1 MRVAMFTNLYPPL
14 GTGSAVQSSALARE
28 LVRNGHA
35 VVVFTAHLDDSLP
48 EYERTADGVEVFRLP
63 CLRLPRMAISMNFSW
78 LNATF
83 SPANLGRMRK
93 AIAERGIDVLHIHNH
108 MFDMALSGIWLSR
121 KLGIPAVVTIHTAI
135 LHTNRLYNFFLSA
148 IDRYFL
154 GAAVVRRATAV
165 ICPDC
170 NVVEYLANRFSRL
183 DGFVIP
189 YGISLPSKPPAEAI
203 DALRSKW
210 GLQGKRV
217 ILSLGHVHALRNRM
231 DLIRAFADVVKIH
244 PDARLVIVGSLGYPP
259 TENLVKELGMKGL
272 VIFTGPQPH
281 DLVPAFHGLADFE
294 AVWLYQQDIPSA
306 GVACLEAMYC
316 GKAVIA
322 ACSEDT
328 HEAGGL
334 RNGINFINLPRPT
347 RSEDVRGAL
356 LKLLDDPDL
365 CRRIGQEAAAFTQV
379 YFSWAKVT
387 QQHEALY
394 QELKLAQLDK
404 CGGSH
409 EQT

>member
-1 MRVAMFTNLYPPL
+1 MLTNLYPPL

-28 LVRNGHA
+28 LVRKGHA
-35 VVVFTAHLDDSLP
+35 VVVFTARLDDSLP

-63 CLRLPRMAISMNFSW
+63 CLRLPKMAISMNFSW
-78 LNATF
+78 LSATF
-83 SPANLGRMRK
+83 SPGNLRRMK
-93 AIAERGIDVLHIHNH
+93 AVIMDRGIDVLHIHNH
-108 MFDMALSGIWLSR
+108 MFDMALSGVWLSR

-154 GAAVVRRATAV
+154 GAAVIRRASAV

-170 NVVEYLANRFSRL
+170 NVVEYLANRFWRQ
-183 DGFVIP
+183 DGVVIP
-189 YGISLPSKPPAEAI
+189 YGISLPPPPSADAI
-203 DALRSKW
+203 HALRAKW

-231 DLIRAFADVVKIH
+231 DLIRAFAEVVKTH

-259 TENLVKELGMKGL
+259 TEDLVKELGVEGL
-272 VIFTGPQPH
+272 VVFTGPQPH
-281 DLVPAFHGLADFE
+281 ELVPAFHGLADFE

-328 HEAGGL
+328 HEPGGL
-334 RNGINFINLPRPT
+334 RNGVNFINLPRPT
-347 RSEDVRGAL
+347 RPEDVQAAL
-356 LKLLDDPDL
+356 RKLLDDPGL

-379 YFSWAKVT
+379 YFSWTKVT

-394 QELKLAQLDK
+394 EDLKLAQLEN
-404 CGGSH
+404 SSRS
-409 EQT
+409 T